1 MKDGRPKRGMDR
13 DLALK
18 VLALC
23 SAVKDALDDLL
34 GSMFI
39 IYQPKDWYGSIG
51 DTASYTVVAMN
62 VSAYRWQYS
71 DDNGETWVNFT
82 GTAHGERTKTI
93 AFEVTESTN
102 PDRIRRCRLTDS
114 EGNYKYTDAVRMFIT
129 EEPEPETEG
138 G

>member
-34 GSMFI
+34 ETMFI
-39 IYQPKDWYGSIG
+39 IYQPKDWYGPDG
-51 DTASYTVVAMN
+51 ASVTLTVKAMN
-62 VSAYRWQYS
+62 VALYQWQHKDAGGTWRNSSA
-71 DDNGETWVNFT
+71 T
-82 GTAHGERTKTI
+82 GYN
-93 AFEVTESTN
+93 TESITFTMGEAYVT
-102 PDRIRRCRLTDS
+102 RIRRCKLTDA
-114 EGNYKYTDAVRMFIT
+114 EGNVLYTDIVHTYI
-129 EEPEPETEG
+129 EEG